1 MPSIEYSGKR
11 IEYCIERKKIKHVNL
26 RITAEGAVKVSAP
39 RRVSNAF
46 IQAFVE
52 EKADWI
58 WRRLK
63 QKEQILC
70 NLKARPEAKDGAP
83 LWLLGKPFSLMLATQ
98 GRGLSIGTDTC
109 ILAVKDKGEEKKNQA
124 MLNTALRGLYQ
135 TICRQRLQA
144 VYPAFQPFDIPYPTL
159 KLRNMKRCWGTCQ
172 VQTAVITMNPKL
184 VHAPLSCTDY
194 ILAHELS
201 HLVEPNHSAAF
212 YRVLQQVYPDWR
224 AQRALLSEQ
233 HIL

>member
-1 MPSIEYSGKR
+1 MIHNPLLFCKTGGQARVPSIEYSGKR

-63 QKEQILC
+63 QKEQLLC

-83 LWLLGKPFSLMLATQ
+83 LWLLGKPFALMLATQ

-172 VQTAVITMNPKL
+172 VQTAVITMN
-184 VHAPLSCTDY
+184 LSL
-194 ILAHELS
+194 I
-201 HLVEPNHSAAF
+201 
-212 YRVLQQVYPDWR
+212 
-224 AQRALLSEQ
+224 
-233 HIL
+233 HI

>member
-63 QKEQILC
+63 QKERLLC

-109 ILAVKDKGEEKKNQA
+109 ILAVKDKGEEKNNQA

-159 KLRNMKRCWGTCQ
+159 KLRNMKLVLVTCQ
-172 VQTAVITMNPKL
+172 FQTAVITMNPNL
-184 VHAPLSCTDY
+184 FHAPLSCTDY

>member
-39 RRVSNAF
+39 RRISNAF

-63 QKEQILC
+63 QKERLLC

-172 VQTAVITMNPKL
+172 VQTAVITMKTK
-184 VHAPLSCTDY
+184 ARSC
-194 ILAHELS
+194 AAELYR
-201 HLVEPNHSAAF
+201 LYFSA
-212 YRVLQQVYPDWR
+212 
-224 AQRALLSEQ
+224 
-233 HIL
+233 